1 MTEQRNVGGSYADE
15 EGMHETVN
23 VRQVGID
30 NYWMNQDMTAL
41 MNVMQSSAPSIMF
54 FACLGC

>member
-30 NYWMNQDMTAL
+30 NY
-41 MNVMQSSAPSIMF
+41 
-54 FACLGC
+54 

>member
-1 MTEQRNVGGSYADE
+1 MTQKTRKVTDKGRKMTEQGNVGGNYADE

-30 NYWMNQDMTAL
+30 NY
-41 MNVMQSSAPSIMF
+41 
-54 FACLGC
+54 